1 MASPVFERFS
11 APARI
16 QRLGIFAVATLLL
29 FVFFESS
36 FFPEVPVP
44 RIYREAQHSTSDY
57 YLQWGP
63 FEPMQI
69 PGFVNTGMPGKRSCD
84 ALKYN
89 STVGVQKSFFLTD
102 DIQQIA
108 MSLDSHPIVDYPDD
122 MMNDPNLKVTDIV
135 DKTWARLSG
144 SSVWLPEQE
153 VYLSVTRVIFCP
165 TRVRSVPKMSF
176 LRGQL
181 LNKDWEHLDNYN
193 ITWGEKT
200 FNFPLVFDVPAQWEQ
215 DGSLYGPEDPR
226 IILEDGVEGA
236 EPVIIFNMIGKRS
249 DWKRAMYIFRPFS
262 NFSTILT
269 IRDTERQ
276 FTEKNWAPFFVPQE
290 EPIKPVSKS
299 AKLLLK
305 ATPVVRKE
313 NEYIHFIYSF
323 KPLKILKCHLRCG
336 DCEIVYEQEVPENFA
351 NQHREEHGSLRG
363 GTNFV
368 PVPIPA
374 HMRVDPR
381 VRVYASFPRTNIERH
396 CDGSFYRPEFVVM
409 VMIGDQFHMAFASE
423 SLDFGNSILEL
434 GPEDD
439 RCGKGRILI
448 PNSIAH
454 WDTSAGQDIMSI
466 TFSVNDETVQVARVE
481 GILKF
486 VQNLP
491 QFKTLF
497 SQDGPF
503 KGADSDLMNMLSSWV
518 GDDIRGCLV
527 EAALNYTE
535 TAQEITNPKD
545 EEETMD
551 PNNELLYKIHQEE
564 EEEEEELADFEGD
577 DIFEELSE
585 DDEDGIPDLEGDE
598 DLDLDADPE
607 AEPKED
613 DKKEDDKKEE
623 IKKEDEKKAEDTK
636 ADEKKD
642 EEKKDE
648 KKVDDKK
655 DEGKKVDEKKNQDK
669 KKEDEKKD
677 AGKADEKKEE
687 PKKDDDKKDEDKK
700 KGLKEKEKDEKE
712 QPKRDLP
719 PTKRHFTQHNRL
731 HRLHS

>member
-1 MASPVFERFS
+1 
-11 APARI
+11 
-16 QRLGIFAVATLLL
+16 
-29 FVFFESS
+29 
-36 FFPEVPVP
+36 
-44 RIYREAQHSTSDY
+44 
-57 YLQWGP
+57 
-63 FEPMQI
+63 MQI

-84 ALKYN
+84 TLKYN
-89 STVGVQKSFFLTD
+89 STVGVQKSFYLTD

-108 MSLDSHPIVDYPDD
+108 MTLDSHPIVDYPDD

-144 SSVWLPEQE
+144 SSVWLPDQG

-181 LNKDWEHLDNYN
+181 LNQDWEQLDNYN
-193 ITWGEKT
+193 ITWGDKT

-262 NFSTILT
+262 NYSTILT

-299 AKLLLK
+299 SKLLLK
-305 ATPVVRKE
+305 TTPVVRKE
-313 NEYIHFIYSF
+313 NEYIHFIYAF

-336 DCEIVYEQEVPENFA
+336 DCEMVYEQEVPENFA

-368 PVPIPA
+368 PVPIPS

-434 GPEDD
+434 GPDDD

-448 PNSIAH
+448 PNSIAQ
-454 WDTSAGQDIMSI
+454 WDTSAGQDVMSV

-486 VQNLP
+486 VHHLP

-535 TAQEITNPKD
+535 IAQEITHPKD
-545 EEETMD
+545 EDETMD
-551 PNNELLYKIHQEE
+551 PSRELLYKIHQEE
-564 EEEEEELADFEGD
+564 EEEEEMADFEED
-577 DIFEELSE
+577 DVLEELNE
-585 DDEDGIPDLEGDE
+585 DDDDDGIPDLEGDE
-598 DLDLDADPE
+598 DLDSEAKVKTDSKAADKK
-607 AEPKED
+607 AD
-613 DKKEDDKKEE
+613 DKKEGD
-623 IKKEDEKKAEDTK
+623 
-636 ADEKKD
+636 
-642 EEKKDE
+642 
-648 KKVDDKK
+648 KKVDDK
-655 DEGKKVDEKKNQDK
+655 EGEEDKKVDEKKEDKKGDEKKEEAKKVDEKKDQDK
-669 KKEDEKKD
+669 DGDEKKD
-677 AGKADEKKEE
+677 AEKPDEKK
-687 PKKDDDKKDEDKK
+687 KDPKKDEDKK
-700 KGLKEKEKDEKE
+700 GDDKKKGLKDKEKDEKE
-712 QPKRDLP
+712 QPKRNLP
-719 PTKRHFTQHNRL
+719 PTKRHLSRHKRL
-731 HRLHS
+731 HRLDS